1 MHQLTTAAVVG
12 TDSHKKLLTWVMF
25 LVQMV
30 LMGRPSEVCC
40 YCPLIEDI
48 IMPPDDQ
55 WDADGYPAFFDLG
68 LRMWKQR
75 GIDHQGKRCCCEL
88 L

>member
-1 MHQLTTAAVVG
+1 MHQLTTVAVVG
-12 TDSHKKLLTWVMF
+12 TCFHKKLLTWVMF

-30 LMGRPSEVCC
+30 LMGRPSEVCTF
-40 YCPLIEDI
+40 CPLIEDI
-48 IMPPDDQ
+48 VLPPEGQ

-75 GIDHQGKRCCCEL
+75 GIDHQGTRCCC
-88 L
+88 